1 MLFSEKSALKNLL
14 FNTSQP
20 FAFILILE
28 RFFILIFYKN
38 NLLFV
43 L

>member
-1 MLFSEKSALKNLL
+1 MLFSEKSALKNFLV
-14 FNTSQP
+14 NASQP

-28 RFFILIFYKN
+28 RFFILIIYEN
-38 NLLFV
+38 NLQFV